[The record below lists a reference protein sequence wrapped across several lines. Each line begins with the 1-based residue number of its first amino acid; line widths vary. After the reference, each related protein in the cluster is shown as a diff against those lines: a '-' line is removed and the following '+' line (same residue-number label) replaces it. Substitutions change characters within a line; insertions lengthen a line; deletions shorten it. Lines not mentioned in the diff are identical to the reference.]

1 MKSVSMNRANL
12 FSPSHSPFH
21 AFAWGEVAPRTNHCR
36 GNTIIHIHQFG
47 YYLFF
52 FSCYYVILGWVWS
65 MVLWRD
71 LRREKK
77 RFRGNYPN
85 MSELYLKGLFH
96 RLRALIALNCSL
108 IFVTGTLISPSFAPL
123 FFSSSFL
130 VWTCVTK
137 LYCLPDKNIYV
148 FNFFLAISS
157 GNFLWRILM
166 QLGRSLSIV
175 IFWYSVN

>member
-1 MKSVSMNRANL
+1 MPKYINRCASFCVRSKNLLLGARNKRVCIDLSCWMVQLQNVNKS
-12 FSPSHSPFH
+12 
-21 AFAWGEVAPRTNHCR
+21 HCP
-36 GNTIIHIHQFG
+36 
-47 YYLFF
+47 LK
-52 FSCYYVILGWVWS
+52 
-65 MVLWRD
+65 D
-71 LRREKK
+71 K
-77 RFRGNYPN
+77 
-85 MSELYLKGLFH
+85 LYLKGLFH